1 MQALDHARYLALR
14 EGAHVLEADG
24 TGDKVLRLRDGSM
37 LKLFRRK
44 RLISSAA
51 WYPYARRFADNCK
64 TLAERAIP
72 CPRVREVYRIADIA
86 RDAVH
91 YDPLPGNTLRQL
103 LDDPDSGDNLRRQL
117 GIFIARLHE
126 KGIYFRSAHLGNVVL
141 TPEGELGLID
151 IADMRTYR
159 RPLRK
164 VQRLR
169 NFKHMLRY
177 KEDRAWLLGNGSE
190 VFASA
195 YLTAQTTCKAADL
208 ANALAK
214 A

>member
-14 EGAHVLEADG
+14 DGAHVLEADG

-51 WYPYARRFADNCK
+51 WYPYARRFADNCR

-72 CPRVREVYRIADIA
+72 CPRVLEVYRIAEIA

-91 YDPLPGNTLRQL
+91 YDPLPGKTLRQL
-103 LDDPDSGDNLRRQL
+103 LDDPHSGDSLRKRL
-117 GIFIARLHE
+117 GTFIAELHE

-141 TPEGELGLID
+141 TPEGDLGLID

-159 RPLRK
+159 RPLRRTE
-164 VQRLR
+164 RLR

-177 KEDRAWLLGNGSE
+177 KEDRAWLLGQGND
-190 VFASA
+190 VFARA
-195 YLTAQTTCKAADL
+195 YQAAQTRCSAADL
-208 ANALAK
+208 ETVLGK
-214 A
+214 G

>member
-24 TGDKVLRLRDGSM
+24 SGDKVLRLRDGSM

-51 WYPYARRFADNCK
+51 WYPYARRFADNCR

-72 CPRVREVYRIADIA
+72 CPQVREVYRIAEIA

-91 YDPLPGNTLRQL
+91 YDPLPGKTLRQL
-103 LDDPDSGDNLRRQL
+103 LDAPESGDELRRQL

-126 KGIYFRSAHLGNVVL
+126 KGVYFRSAHLGNVVL

-164 VQRLR
+164 NQRLR

-177 KEDRAWLLGNGSE
+177 KEDRGWLLANGNPT
-190 VFASA
+190 FLDA
-195 YLTAQTTCKAADL
+195 YLAAQATCTAAELQSAIA
-208 ANALAK
+208 
-214 A
+214 